1 MSYLFKKI
9 ILNKFQYSL
18 EHKYIINSIEI
29 NKLWDEIDNCMEYE
43 EEDIL
48 LDVLNK
54 YEEINLKIKK
64 ILSTINI

>member
-9 ILNKFQYSL
+9 ILNNFQYSL
-18 EHKYIINSIEI
+18 EHKYIINYIEI

-48 LDVLNK
+48 LDILNK

>member
-9 ILNKFQYSL
+9 ILNNFQYSL

-29 NKLWDEIDNCMEYE
+29 NKLWDEIDNYMEYE

>member
-9 ILNKFQYSL
+9 ILNNFQYSL

-29 NKLWDEIDNCMEYE
+29 NKLWDEIDYCINYDEQN
-43 EEDIL
+43 IL
-48 LDVLNK
+48 LDVLNN
-54 YEEINLKIKK
+54 YEEINLNIKK